1 MKYNHMLFIVK
12 SLISIQGAKQGLAIR
27 ELRTVFGKL

>member
-1 MKYNHMLFIVK
+1 MKYKHMLFTVK

-27 ELRTVFGKL
+27 ELRIVFGKL